1 MAAWFWES
9 LNHWELPEQGLLIGG
24 VLSQGWAGIGILTG
38 LSHWRGAAWG
48 EFGLDINTTVDPKVE
63 PLGLLVTSA
72 SHSSRF
78 S

>member
-1 MAAWFWES
+1 M
-9 LNHWELPEQGLLIGG
+9 LIGG
-24 VLSQGWAGIGILTG
+24 VSSQWAGIGILAG
-38 LSHWRGAAWG
+38 LSHWLGATWG

-72 SHSSRF
+72 SHRSRF